1 MEQGARVT
9 VQPVAEQAVVLRLSG
24 SIDVRGAGEL
34 GRELGLRLRRADE
47 RGQRLVLDMSG
58 VRRLSSTAVD
68 TLDAH
73 TRHRTAG
80 PVLVTGATPQVRGV
94 LTTTHLPGI
103 RLYPTLEGALAT
115 VCAGGPAP
123 APAAPER
130 PRAPETPEPPVARE
144 ARDTVEETSGEVLG
158 LRAKARTSGIIGI
171 AQGILIARYG
181 LPDPAAAFAL
191 LRAGSQHHNVPL
203 RVLASAVVTAPP
215 PRTAREWFPGRL
227 HTPPP
232 PVAPQEVEAV
242 NPRDRRQ
249 MLTAAVYAAV
259 TLADADAAEIHLTD
273 AGQDEALVLE
283 AHHGLDAAYRDCLTL
298 VAGPPAVCARAQAAG
313 RPVTVPD
320 VAADPALAGH
330 PVGRAVLAAGSRAL
344 YATPMVTGAG
354 GCGGVVCVH
363 RADPGVW
370 LSEGQTA
377 ALDALARDLAAW
389 RSWYR
394 RTVVQDALE
403 YLHAHG
409 SSGG

>member
-1 MEQGARVT
+1 MT

-24 SIDVRGAGEL
+24 SIGARGAGEL
-34 GRELGLRLRRADE
+34 GRELGPRLRRADE

-123 APAAPER
+123 AAPQR
-130 PRAPETPEPPVARE
+130 PRTPETPEPREGRE
-144 ARDTVEETSGEVLG
+144 AVEETAGEVLG

-232 PVAPQEVEAV
+232 PVAPQDVEAV

-283 AHHGLDAAYRDCLTL
+283 AHHGLDAAYRDCLAL

-344 YATPMVTGAG
+344 YATPMVTAAG